1 MLDKLIEIAPIL
13 FAFGIFYGTTNSRIK
28 ALEKSHNELNGIGER
43 LAILET
49 KIDLLISKNKQN
61 A

>member
-1 MLDKLIEIAPIL
+1 MVENILNIAPAIL
-13 FAFGIFYGTTNSRIK
+13 AIGIFYGATNSRIK
-28 ALEKSHNELNGIGER
+28 ALENIHKDAQSVTER

-49 KIDLLISKNKQN
+49 KIDLLLKTKN

>member
-1 MLDKLIEIAPIL
+1 MFEKLIELAPIMV
-13 FAFGIFYGTTNSRIK
+13 AFGMFYGATNSRIK
-28 ALEKSHNELNGIGER
+28 ALEKNHEDSSGIGER

-49 KIDLLISKNKQN
+49 KIDLLISKNKNN